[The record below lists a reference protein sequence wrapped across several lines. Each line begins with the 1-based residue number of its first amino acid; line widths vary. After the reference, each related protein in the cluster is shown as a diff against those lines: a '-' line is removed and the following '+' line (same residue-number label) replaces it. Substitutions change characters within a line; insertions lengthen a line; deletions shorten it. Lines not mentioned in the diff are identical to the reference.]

1 MAGDR
6 DATMVTAHPRHMGP
20 VLRRV
25 AGLAASPA
33 GAWYFVNV
41 ANRVDKHLVP
51 ATNGRVSSVPGQ
63 QVLVVETTGAKSGR
77 RRRIPLVY
85 VTDGDAI
92 VLIASKG
99 GAAKHPAWY
108 HNLKA
113 HPDVRVWAK
122 GRSGRYRAREASGD
136 ERERLWRLAAD
147 YYPGYDAY
155 QDRTGGRRIP
165 VMVLER

>member
-1 MAGDR
+1 MAGDP
-6 DATMVTAHPRHMGP
+6 DATMVTAHPRHLGP

-25 AGLAASPA
+25 TRLAASPA
-33 GAWYFVNV
+33 GAWYFIKV
-41 ANRVDKHLVP
+41 ANRVDKHLIP

-63 QVLVVETTGAKSGR
+63 NVLVVETTGAKSGQAR
-77 RRRIPLVY
+77 RVPLVY

-99 GAAKHPAWY
+99 GAPKHPAWY

-122 GRSGRYRAREASGD
+122 GRSGRYRARETSGD
-136 ERERLWRLAAD
+136 ERDRLWQRAVD
-147 YYPGYDAY
+147 YYPGYSTY
-155 QDRTGGRRIP
+155 QDRTDGRRIP